1 MSSKEKAARR
11 AEDAVMAWLRG
22 DVDQVVL
29 TRNPDGS
36 RHVGQW
42 QRANHKHE
50 HTNGGDDSQ

>member
-42 QRANHKHE
+42 QRANPQRRHM
-50 HTNGGDDSQ
+50 DSGHDSE